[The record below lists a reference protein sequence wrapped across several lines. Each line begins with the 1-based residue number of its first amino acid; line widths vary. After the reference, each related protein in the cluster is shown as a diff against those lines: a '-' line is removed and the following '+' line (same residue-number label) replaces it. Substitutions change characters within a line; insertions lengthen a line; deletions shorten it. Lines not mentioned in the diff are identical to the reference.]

1 MLPSQIPSSSQA
13 IDNNRYSQIHLVPCC
28 LAAKAKTDP
37 TQKVRTIVLSIEI
50 EVMYL
55 FHTDTMFCNVWIY
68 CNTAFICNFLKD
80 PFGINLLLSLGPT
93 PKSQE
98 VSCLTPV
105 VVFIGALDL

>member
-1 MLPSQIPSSSQA
+1 MYELPSEIPSSSQA

-68 CNTAFICNFLKD
+68 CNTASFVI
-80 PFGINLLLSLGPT
+80 S
-93 PKSQE
+93 
-98 VSCLTPV
+98 
-105 VVFIGALDL
+105 